1 MAKASVKGND
11 GGSDFPNIGAQAPRA
26 LNGAVYT
33 RLEQLTRATEQE
45 LMALHGF
52 GPKALRLLREALAS
66 RGLALA
72 GEAKPKQP
80 R

>member
-11 GGSDFPNIGAQAPRA
+11 GGSDLPKIGAPATRA
-26 LNGAVYT
+26 LAGAGYT
-33 RLEQLTRATEQE
+33 RLDQLTKATAAE

-72 GEAKPKQP
+72 GEDKPKKP